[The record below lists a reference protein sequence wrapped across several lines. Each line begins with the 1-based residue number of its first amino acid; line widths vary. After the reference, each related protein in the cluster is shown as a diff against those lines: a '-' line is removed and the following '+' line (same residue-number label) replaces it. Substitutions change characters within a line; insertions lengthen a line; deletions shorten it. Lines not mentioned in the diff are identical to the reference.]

1 VEIHSELGL
10 GTTVT
15 VLLPVTDQCPA
26 AADRGGG
33 EAEFGHGELVLVVED
48 EPALREVTRRIL
60 ARGGYEVMVA
70 ASGQEAISVASA
82 CQSRIDAVVTDV
94 VMPGIQGKEVASR
107 VCELHPGIGVLYMSG
122 YTAGLL
128 SAQGVLE
135 QGINLLEKPFTEAAL
150 LKKMRAVL
158 DR

>member
-15 VLLPVTDQCPA
+15 VLL
-26 AADRGGG
+26 
-33 EAEFGHGELVLVVED
+33 
-48 EPALREVTRRIL
+48 
-60 ARGGYEVMVA
+60 
-70 ASGQEAISVASA
+70 
-82 CQSRIDAVVTDV
+82 
-94 VMPGIQGKEVASR
+94 PGIQGKEVASR